1 MKRTRSHL
9 KQKQKAFATSV
20 KMFYSTSK
28 QQNPAKFSNI
38 LLTRL
43 TCRAFNPKPID
54 TLDTLQRGPSRPL
67 RDCTSTRSS
76 PTLVPLARNFLPILG
91 TLKSW
96 GESDLTQST
105 NL

>member
-28 QQNPAKFSNI
+28 QSNPARFSNI
-38 LLTRL
+38 LLTHL

-54 TLDTLQRGPSRPL
+54 TLDTLPRGPSRPL

-76 PTLVPLARNFLPILG
+76 PTLGPLARNFPLISG
-91 TLKSW
+91 TLKSC
-96 GESDLTQST
+96 GESHLTQPT